1 MSLPHLRAAIAAAA
15 CLAAAPAAA
24 EPLQLLA
31 NGLPVTELRID
42 GRGPHRFVIDTAA
55 TRTSILPGYFAALG
69 KSPTI
74 VGGQTIQGVGGAASI
89 DLVALGD
96 LAVAGRTIPAVEA
109 YALPPSPVDQLGVEG
124 VLGADVLSTHVL
136 VLDAPRRDWRLE
148 TKLAD
153 ADVTNAGAPFTL
165 DDGQTPRLTVMIDG
179 QAVPA
184 IIDTGAARTV
194 MNWAAARALG
204 VDQADPALQHGGSAS
219 GVGAAA
225 TSVVRHTFKNL
236 EVAGQS
242 RRAPE
247 LRIADLP
254 VFGALGF
261 PEGPAIIIGMDQFA
275 DRRLVIDYPNR
286 RLYLG
291 AIAG

>member
-1 MSLPHLRAAIAAAA
+1 MSFPHLRAAIAAAA
-15 CLAAAPAAA
+15 CLAAAPAVA

-55 TRTSILPGYFAALG
+55 TRTAILPGYFAALG
-69 KSPTI
+69 KSPTV
-74 VGGQTIQGVGGAASI
+74 VGGQTVQGVGGAASI
-89 DLVALGD
+89 DLIALSD
-96 LAVAGRTIPAVEA
+96 LAVAGRTVERLEG
-109 YALPPSPVDQLGVEG
+109 YALPASPVDQLGVQG
-124 VLGADVLSTHVL
+124 ILGADVLSRHVL

-153 ADVTNAGAPFTL
+153 ADVANSGAPFTL

-179 QAVPA
+179 QAIPA
-184 IIDTGAARTV
+184 IVDTGAARTI
-194 MNWAAARALG
+194 MNWAAAQALG
-204 VDQADPALQHGGSAS
+204 VDQADPGLQHGGSAS

-236 EVAGQS
+236 ELAGQS
-242 RRAPE
+242 RRDAE

-261 PEGPAIIIGMDQFA
+261 GEGPAIIVGMDQFA

-286 RLYLG
+286 RIYLG
-291 AIAG
+291 AVAG